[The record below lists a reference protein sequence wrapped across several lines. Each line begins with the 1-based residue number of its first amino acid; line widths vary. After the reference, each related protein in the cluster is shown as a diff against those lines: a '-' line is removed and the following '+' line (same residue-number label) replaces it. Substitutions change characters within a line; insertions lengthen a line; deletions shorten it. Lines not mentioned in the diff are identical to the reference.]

1 MQAVVT
7 EIRYREMPAI
17 GKGTREAEDELEVWL
32 DAVHDA
38 RRWAGKVRDYDGHEF
53 FLSLY
58 NAIAGT

>member
-38 RRWAGKVRDYDGHEF
+38 RRWAGKVRDYEGHAF

-58 NAIAGT
+58 NAIAG